1 MSLIDS
7 SSLHPDAGRA
17 AATNDSLAPG
27 ANVASADPVAGQ
39 QDADSQRLA
48 AIRVDRACSELRRG
62 RLLALAASTASGAAL
77 AAGDSRAGLPA
88 WLLAAAV
95 ETLSEATL
103 RSLMTAGDAPQ
114 LLLSAE
120 RWQALGWPD
129 ASTPRTLSLR
139 GAVTLAQLQQLAA
152 VAPGPGDPSL
162 LGEADAATSAT
173 PALHAALAL
182 CKLARLLPALVVVP
196 CAVEQRAVLDA
207 NQVLRLD
214 PADLARAAPTRAGA
228 LRRVSDAKVP
238 LEAHE
243 DCTLV
248 LFREIDGD
256 AEHVAIVVGRP
267 AEGEPV
273 AVRLHSACLTGDLLG
288 SLRCDCGPQLQR
300 AVKTLAE
307 TGGVLL
313 YLAQEGRG
321 TGLANKL
328 RAYRLQD
335 AGLDTLEADRHLG
348 FRDDERDFQAAAA
361 MLRALGY
368 PRIRLLTNNPRK
380 IEALRCAGIE
390 VVDRLPLHT
399 PVNDHN
405 ARYMQTKQQAGHLRA
420 DD

>member
-1 MSLIDS
+1 MNGS
-7 SSLHPDAGRA
+7 A
-17 AATNDSLAPG
+17 API
-27 ANVASADPVAGQ
+27 ANLCSADPDAAQ
-39 QDADSQRLA
+39 PDADSQRLA
-48 AIRVDRACSELRRG
+48 AIRVDRACAELRRG
-62 RLLALAASTASGAAL
+62 RVLALNAGPGAAM
-77 AAGDSRAGLPA
+77 AADNGRGPVPPA

-95 ETLSEATL
+95 ETLSEETL
-103 RSLMTAGDAPQ
+103 RGLMNAGAAPQ
-114 LLLSAE
+114 LVLSAE
-120 RWQALGWPD
+120 RLHALGCTD
-129 ASTPRTLSLR
+129 ASTPRALSLR
-139 GAVTLAQLQQLAA
+139 GPVTLAQLQQLAA

-162 LGEADAATSAT
+162 LAEANASAST
-173 PALHAALAL
+173 PPTLQAALAL

-196 CAVEQRAVLDA
+196 CVAEQRGVLDA
-207 NQVLRLD
+207 DHVLQLD
-214 PADLARAAPTRAGA
+214 PADLARAAPARAGA

-256 AEHVAIVVGRP
+256 AEHVAIIVGRP
-267 AEGEPV
+267 VTGEPV
-273 AVRLHSACLTGDLLG
+273 PVRLHSACLTGDLLG

-300 AVKTLAE
+300 AVKRLAE

-335 AGLDTLEADRHLG
+335 AGLDTLQADRHLG

-368 PRIRLLTNNPRK
+368 ARIRLLTNNPRK

>member
-1 MSLIDS
+1 MNGSRNPI
-7 SSLHPDAGRA
+7 
-17 AATNDSLAPG
+17 
-27 ANVASADPVAGQ
+27 ANVSSGDPFAGQ
-39 QDADSQRLA
+39 PAADSQRLA
-48 AIRVDRACSELRRG
+48 AIRVDRACFELRRG
-62 RLLALAASTASGAAL
+62 RLLALNANTVPGAAMN
-77 AAGDSRAGLPA
+77 AGEGRSPARPA
-88 WLLAAAV
+88 WLVVAAV

-103 RSLMTAGDAPQ
+103 RSLMTAGAAPQ

-120 RWQALGWPD
+120 RLHALGWSE
-129 ASTPRTLSLR
+129 ASTPRALSLR
-139 GAVTLAQLQQLAA
+139 RPFTLVQLQQLAA
-152 VAPGPGDPSL
+152 VTAGQGDPAL
-162 LGEADAATSAT
+162 LGEANAATSAT
-173 PALHAALAL
+173 PMLEAALAL

-207 NQVLRLD
+207 YDVLQLD
-214 PADLARAAPTRAGA
+214 AADVARAAPMRAGA

-243 DCTLV
+243 DCSLV

-267 AEGEPV
+267 VAGEPV
-273 AVRLHSACLTGDLLG
+273 PVRLHSACLTGDLLG
-288 SLRCDCGPQLQR
+288 SLRCDCGLQLQR
-300 AVKTLAE
+300 AVERLAE

-335 AGLDTLEADRHLG
+335 AGLDTLQADRHLG
-348 FRDDERDFQAAAA
+348 FRDDERDFSAAAA

-368 PRIRLLTNNPRK
+368 PRIRLLTNNPHK
-380 IEALRCAGIE
+380 IEALRRAGIE